1 LTPQNISQEDS
12 ASLTPEKP
20 ATSPEVEATHHIL
33 QNISQED
40 SASLTPEKPATT
52 PEVEATFQRRPRH
65 LKDNYISPV
74 QSPKRLQT
82 LKNDDDLLGSLSYAG
97 YYLHSP

>member
-1 LTPQNISQEDS
+1 MQF
-12 ASLTPEKP
+12 A
-20 ATSPEVEATHHIL
+20 HHIL
-33 QNISQED
+33 HEEQYLLTPKIISKED
-40 SASLTPEKPATT
+40 RASLTPEKPATT

-74 QSPKRLQT
+74 QSPQKSLQT